1 MGGDFFISC
10 WDSLCLTSVGYQ
22 SLELVFSLQIPP
34 YVTKCKGT
42 FSNFPV
48 YFSDVYSFQKC
59 TVLKAI
65 PCTYRMLKYWH
76 SHPINLSNP
85 IYPQKLNWSMTQLLF
100 LLNTW
105 QNHQKRWGQMVNVI
119 YRYLALIK
127 CPRANNLFR
136 NPLSF

>member
-34 YVTKCKGT
+34 YVTK
-42 FSNFPV
+42 
-48 YFSDVYSFQKC
+48 SDVYSFQKC

-85 IYPQKLNWSMTQLLF
+85 ISPQKLNWSMTQLLF

-105 QNHQKRWGQMVNVI
+105 QNHQKRWGQIVNVI